1 MIYALFCFYRSMHFL
16 ESARASRVAVSSSR
30 KAKGRDKLIDL
41 ALHRAGTYSSLTL
54 KRVQKRIS
62 NTEVELTGDEIRMIL
77 DLALEAKRAQKRR
90 RPHLRVVPSVG
101 ASRES

>member
-1 MIYALFCFYRSMHFL
+1 MDDITTEEL
-16 ESARASRVAVSSSR
+16 ETQIRRAAHCANVSIP
-30 KAKGRDKLIDL
+30 ADQLPALIDL
-41 ALHRAGTYSSLTL
+41 ALHTAGTYSSLTL